1 MPISVTISPATP
13 GPIKQERIQR
23 AHTLR
28 NTQQFKAT
36 VDGDP
41 ANAGV
46 TWMIAQGGG
55 QITSEGLFTPPIDW
69 ALGKST
75 VQATSVTDKTKW
87 ATAVVTYT
95 DKAD

>member
-1 MPISVTISPATP
+1 
-13 GPIKQERIQR
+13 
-23 AHTLR
+23 
-28 NTQQFKAT
+28 
-36 VDGDP
+36 
-41 ANAGV
+41 
-46 TWMIAQGGG
+46 MIAQGGG